1 MLDFFLKLFDGS
13 DFVPRAVCGN
23 WTRGE
28 ILLQNF
34 SDFFIWTAYLAIPLV
49 LVGLVY
55 KRGTQLPFHR
65 IFLLFGLFI
74 VACGTTHLMDI
85 ILFYYPVYRL
95 AGVFKLI
102 TAAASWGTVF
112 ALVPILPIALA
123 LRTPAELEREI
134 AERVRAEADLQ
145 RQNASSQLLRS
156 IAVTANEATDWED
169 ALRRTLTQICD
180 YQEWPVGHVYMPS
193 ASDGEVRWQPSSVW
207 YLRDEQQFGDFR
219 ETTARRVFQNGEGLP
234 GRVAASGQPAWISDV
249 AHDEAFARS
258 SVAEQSGLRAALAF
272 PVMVGDEVAAVLE
285 FFSDEAEAPDP
296 QALEV
301 MGLVGTQL
309 GRVVERARAEALQRR
324 AHDELEARVEER
336 TQELSRAK
344 EAAEAASRAKSQF
357 LANMSHELRT
367 PLNAIIGYSEML
379 HEEAEDDSEDKEDLE
394 RIHSASKHLLSLI
407 NDVLDLAKVDA
418 GRMELMLEEF
428 PADQPLQQAIT
439 DIRPQAQANGNTVQ
453 LQIADDAGTIRADS
467 LKIRQALTNLLSNAA
482 KFTQGG
488 AITAT
493 VEREGEWIL
502 YRVADTG
509 IGMSPEQQAKLFQ
522 PFTQADSSTTRQYGG
537 TGLGLVITRR
547 FCHLMGGEVTMHSEP
562 NQGTTFTM
570 RLPVE
575 MQEARRE
582 DATTAPV
589 SPNADAEKMAATQ
602 LAAQGA
608 AQGAAQNAARRTILA
623 IDDDATVHNLLQ
635 RMLEKEGVHVV
646 SALSGAQG
654 LRLARELKPTAI
666 TLDVLMPDMD
676 GWEVLAALQADA
688 ELSEIPVIMLTMMED
703 RKTGYALGV
712 RDYMVKPIDRNRL
725 NAILDRL
732 DLRQDGNE
740 SAGGPAILLVED
752 DDATRA
758 MMRKALEKEGCVV
771 EEAVNGR
778 EALQRVEAHRP
789 ALILLDLT
797 MPEMDGFEFCAAV
810 RERPDWSEI
819 PIVVL
824 TALDLTPE
832 DRRRLNGTI
841 QQVVR
846 KGNSTDD
853 VLGKV
858 RDLVR
863 SYVGAQ

>member
-1 MLDFFLKLFDGS
+1 MLHFFLNLLDSS
-13 DFVPRAVCGN
+13 DYVPRAVCGN

-28 ILLQNF
+28 ILLQNL

-49 LVGLVY
+49 LVSFVY
-55 KRGTQLPFHR
+55 KRGTALPFHR

-74 VACGTTHLMDI
+74 VACGTTHLMEI
-85 ILFYYPVYRL
+85 VLFYYPVYRL

-102 TAAASWGTVF
+102 TAIASWGTVF
-112 ALVPILPIALA
+112 ALVPIVPIALA
-123 LRTPAELEREI
+123 LRTPDELEREI
-134 AERVRAEADLQ
+134 AERVRAEEDLQ
-145 RQNASSQLLRS
+145 RQNAASQLVRS

-180 YQEWPVGHVYMPS
+180 YQQWPVGHVYLPSS
-193 ASDGEVRWQPSSVW
+193 ASDGDVQWQPSPVW
-207 YLRDEQQFGDFR
+207 YMRDEQQYRDFR
-219 ETTARRVFQNGEGLP
+219 ETTARRVFANGEGLP
-234 GRVAASGQPAWISDV
+234 GRVAASGEPAWISDV
-249 AHDEAFARS
+249 MHDATFSRS
-258 SVAEQSGLRAALAF
+258 SVAAQSGLRAALAF
-272 PVMVGDEVAAVLE
+272 PVLVGDEVAAVLE
-285 FFSDEAEAPDP
+285 FFTDEVEEPDIE
-296 QALEV
+296 ALEV

-309 GRVVERARAEALQRR
+309 GRVVERARAEALRRR

-379 HEEAEDDSEDKEDLE
+379 HEEAEDDSETKEDLE
-394 RIHSASKHLLSLI
+394 RIHGASKHLLALI

-418 GRMELMLEEF
+418 GRMELLLEEF
-428 PADQPLQQAIT
+428 PAEQPLQQALI
-439 DIRPQAQANGNTVQ
+439 DIRPQAEANGNTVQ

-482 KFTQGG
+482 KFTKSG
-488 AITAT
+488 AIAVT

-547 FCHLMGGEVTMHSEP
+547 FCHLMGGEVTMKSELG
-562 NQGTTFTM
+562 QGTTFTM

-575 MQEARRE
+575 MQEVTRE
-582 DATTAPV
+582 DAAT
-589 SPNADAEKMAATQ
+589 SPASSNADAEKVAATQ
-602 LAAQGA
+602 LAPQD
-608 AQGAAQNAARRTILA
+608 AARRTILA

-646 SALSGAQG
+646 SAMSGAEG
-654 LRLARELKPTAI
+654 LRLARELKPAAI
-666 TLDVLMPDMD
+666 TLDVLMPEMD

-688 ELSEIPVIMLTMMED
+688 ELREIPVIMLTMMED

-725 NAILDRL
+725 NAIIDKL
-732 DLRQDGNE
+732 DLRREGSE
-740 SAGGPAILLVED
+740 AAGGTSILLVED

-758 MMRKALEKEGCVV
+758 MMRRALEKEGCVV

-778 EALQRVEAHRP
+778 EALQKVEARRP
-789 ALILLDLT
+789 ALILLDLM

-810 RERPDWSEI
+810 CERPDWGEI
-819 PIVVL
+819 PIIVL

-846 KGNSTDD
+846 KGNSMGD
-853 VLGKV
+853 VLDKV

-863 SYVGAQ
+863 SYVGHKA